1 MWRSDRK
8 IQVRVLTLL
17 LSGHV
22 VPGSLLTCKE
32 GQPPSEPARTQ
43 CQCLEKGVDS
53 SMEAVRTPKAER
65 RLVGGGVW
73 LCAHLRTELPG
84 RLSYDCT
91 LPTGNHFRH
100 IYSRCPLLSGGGVG
114 GRACAGVTVSWP
126 DSGTIVGP
134 LGQSYRRRRQD
145 TEWASR
151 SGYRIAFGLDLIKK
165 TQIFLIILPATAE
178 AGPAAGSLATGAS
191 C

>member
-1 MWRSDRK
+1 M
-8 IQVRVLTLL
+8 
-17 LSGHV
+17 

-32 GQPPSEPARTQ
+32 GQPPASPARTQ
-43 CQCLEKGVDS
+43 GPCLEKGVDS
-53 SMEAVRTPKAER
+53 SVEAVRTPKAER
-65 RLVGGGVW
+65 RLLGVW

-84 RLSYDCT
+84 RPSYVST
-91 LPTGNHFRH
+91 LLAGNHFRH
-100 IYSRCPLLSGGGVG
+100 IYSRCPLLSGGGMG
-114 GRACAGVTVSWP
+114 DGACAGVTVSWP

-134 LGQSYRRRRQD
+134 LGQSYQRRRQD